1 MSEEALKKIIEQQ
14 AATIQN
20 LTDEIKLLR
29 EQVQYLTQKGYG
41 RSSEQMPQA
50 GQMNL
55 FGDEDA
61 TDQNDGEGPRRS

>member
-1 MSEEALKKIIEQQ
+1 MSKKDFIIAQQ

-29 EQVQYLTQKGYG
+29 EQVAYFTQKQYG
-41 RSSEQMPQA
+41 RSSEQMPSD

-55 FGDEDA
+55 FDEQDSYSDADDGDC
-61 TDQNDGEGPRRS
+61 P